1 MPKEKAILISM
12 IDEKIVYLQLGI
24 GRKSKLKN
32 ISDERMK
39 NHDM

>member
-1 MPKEKAILISM
+1 M

-24 GRKSKLKN
+24 GRKSKVKN
-32 ISDERMK
+32 ISERMK

>member
-1 MPKEKAILISM
+1 M

-24 GRKSKLKN
+24 GRKIKVKN
-32 ISDERMK
+32 ISERMK

>member
-32 ISDERMK
+32 ISERMK